1 MTPDAAVLRRIRRRS
16 IALGAIL
23 SAGAFLVGWR
33 TGLSLTICAAVVIFS
48 FLVFEKLTESLVSQQ
63 AGAAGARRTLLLLLV
78 TGASA
83 ALLAVVLRWKAFEPV
98 AGFLGL
104 SAVVLG
110 IVAEIFERGQRSE
123 QGES

>member
-1 MTPDAAVLRRIRRRS
+1 MTPEAASLRRIRTRS
-16 IALGAIL
+16 IAIGAIL

-48 FLVFEKLTESLVSQQ
+48 FLVFEKLTGRLVLRQ
-63 AGAAGARRTLLLLLV
+63 AGGGIRRTLLLLLV
-78 TGASA
+78 TGAA
-83 ALLAVVLRWKAFEPV
+83 GVLLAVVLRWKAFEPV

-110 IVAEIFERGQRSE
+110 IVAEIFERDQR
-123 QGES
+123 GESQEG